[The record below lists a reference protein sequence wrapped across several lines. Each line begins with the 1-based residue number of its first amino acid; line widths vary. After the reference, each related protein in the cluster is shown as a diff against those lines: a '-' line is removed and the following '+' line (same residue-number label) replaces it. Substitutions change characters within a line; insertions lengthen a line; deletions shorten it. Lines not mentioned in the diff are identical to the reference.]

1 MLSRR
6 KLLKR
11 FSGLP
16 LVGGFIA
23 GSSIPSRADDHEEE
37 DEKKVARD
45 YFAELGVKPI
55 INAAGAYTTM
65 TASLMPEEVLDAYRQ
80 TAGEYVS
87 LDGLHDAVGKK
98 IAELVGCPAAMV
110 TAGAASAMTLATAG
124 VLTGLDEEKA
134 KRIPIDLRGMK
145 NEVIVQNSHIVG
157 YTHAIIN
164 CGVKLVVVESEREL
178 IKAIN
183 RKTAMLYFTDEYNL
197 EGDVQYERFV
207 EIGKEHEIPTFIDAA
222 AGIPPRENLWRFTK
236 MGFDLVAISG
246 GKAIRGPQ
254 SAGLLMG
261 RKDLIAAAR
270 FNGPP
275 SADRIGRGMKVN
287 KEEMVAMWIAVE
299 RFLKIDY
306 EKEYEAWKMQIDW
319 LKKQF
324 ESIDGLKAESVIPQS
339 PNTVPTLVLT
349 FEKGAFS
356 KTGFEVNKALI
367 DGDPAVAVAR
377 PREDGF
383 NITTWMLQPERLGTV
398 AVRVKEELLKA
409 RA

>member
-23 GSSIPSRADDHEEE
+23 GSSIPSIADDHEDE
-37 DEKKVARD
+37 EKKVVRD
-45 YFAELGVKPI
+45 YFGELGVKPI

-65 TASLMPEEVLDAYRQ
+65 TASLMPEEVLAAYRQ

-98 IAELVGCPAAMV
+98 IAEMISCEAAMI

-124 VLTGLDEEKA
+124 VLTGLDDDKA

-145 NEVIVQNSHIVG
+145 NEVIVQKSHVVG

-164 CGVKLVVVESEREL
+164 CGVKLVVVESERDL
-178 IKAIN
+178 IRAIN
-183 RKTAMLYFTDEYNL
+183 RKTAMLYSTDAHNL
-197 EGDVQYERFV
+197 DGAVQHERFV
-207 EIGKEHEIPTFIDAA
+207 EIGKEYGIPTFNDAA
-222 AGIPPRENLWRFTK
+222 AEFRHERICGNSRKWGTTWSPYLAARPSADPK
-236 MGFDLVAISG
+236 
-246 GKAIRGPQ
+246 
-254 SAGLLMG
+254 AGLLLG
-261 RKDLIAAAR
+261 KKDLVAAAR

-275 SADRIGRGMKVN
+275 TSDRIGRGMKVN

-299 RFLKIDY
+299 RFLEIDY
-306 EKEYEAWKMQIDW
+306 EKEYESWKMQIEW
-319 LKKQF
+319 LKEQLA
-324 ESIDGLKAESVIPQS
+324 SIDGLKAESVIPQS

-349 FEKGAFS
+349 FKKGAFS
-356 KTGFEVNKALI
+356 KTGHEVVKALI
-367 DGDPAVAVAR
+367 DGDPSVAVAR
-377 PREDGF
+377 PRDDGF
-383 NITTWMLQPERLGTV
+383 NVTTWMLQPEHLGTL
-398 AVRVKEELLKA
+398 ALQVKEELLKA

>member
-23 GSSIPSRADDHEEE
+23 GSSIPSIADDHEDE
-37 DEKKVARD
+37 EKKVVRD
-45 YFAELGVKPI
+45 YFGELGVKPI

-65 TASLMPEEVLDAYRQ
+65 TASLMPEEVLAAYRQ

-98 IAELVGCPAAMV
+98 IAEMISCEAAMI

-124 VLTGLDEEKA
+124 VLTGLDDDKA

-145 NEVIVQNSHIVG
+145 NEVIVQKSHVVG

-164 CGVKLVVVESEREL
+164 CGVKLVVVESERDL
-178 IKAIN
+178 IRAIN
-183 RKTAMLYFTDEYNL
+183 RKTAMLYSTDAHNL
-197 EGDVQYERFV
+197 DGAVQHERFV
-207 EIGKEHEIPTFIDAA
+207 EIGKEYGIPTFNDAA
-222 AGIPPRENLWRFTK
+222 AGIPPRENLWKFTK
-236 MGFDLVAISG
+236 MGYDLVAISG

-254 SAGLLMG
+254 SAGLLLG
-261 RKDLIAAAR
+261 KKDLVAAAR

-275 SADRIGRGMKVN
+275 TSDRIGRGMKVN

-299 RFLKIDY
+299 RFLEIDY
-306 EKEYEAWKMQIDW
+306 EKEYESWKMQIEW
-319 LKKQF
+319 LKEQLA
-324 ESIDGLKAESVIPQS
+324 SIDGLKAESFIPQS

-349 FEKGAFS
+349 FKKGAFS
-356 KTGFEVNKALI
+356 KTGHEVVKALI
-367 DGDPAVAVAR
+367 DGDPSVAVAR
-377 PREDGF
+377 PRDDGF
-383 NITTWMLQPERLGTV
+383 NVTTWMLQPEHLGTV
-398 AVRVKEELLKA
+398 ALQVKEELLKA

>member
-16 LVGGFIA
+16 LVGGVIA
-23 GSSIPSRADDHEEE
+23 GSGILSNADESKEEAN
-37 DEKKVARD
+37 KVVRD
-45 YFAELGVKPI
+45 YFGELGVKPI

-65 TASLMPEEVLDAYRQ
+65 TASLMPEEVLDAYRA

-87 LDGLHDAVGKK
+87 LDGLHDAVGQK
-98 IAELVGCPAAMV
+98 IADLVGCEAAMV

-124 VLTGLDEEKA
+124 VLTGLDEDKA

-145 NEVIVQNSHIVG
+145 NEVIVQKSHIVG

-183 RKTAMLYFTDEYNL
+183 RKTAMLYFTDAHNL
-197 EGDVQYERFV
+197 DGAVQHERFV
-207 EIGKEHEIPTFIDAA
+207 EIGKEYGIPTFNDAA
-222 AGIPPRENLWRFTK
+222 AGIPPRENLWKFTK
-236 MGFDLVAISG
+236 MGYDLVAISG

-254 SAGLLMG
+254 SAGLLLG
-261 RKDLIAAAR
+261 NKDLVAAAR
-270 FNGPP
+270 FNAPP
-275 SADRIGRGMKVN
+275 ASDRIGRGMKVN

-299 RFLKIDY
+299 RFLEIDY
-306 EKEYEAWKMQIDW
+306 EKEYEGWKMQVDW
-319 LKKQF
+319 LKEQF
-324 ESIDGLKAESVIPQS
+324 ASIDGLKAESIIPQS

-349 FEKGAFS
+349 FKKGAFS
-356 KTGFEVNKALI
+356 KSGFDVQKALL
-367 DGDPAVAVAR
+367 DGDPSVAIAR

-383 NITTWMLQPERLGTV
+383 NVTTWMLQPERLGTL
-398 AVRVKEELLKA
+398 AVRVREELLKA
-409 RA
+409 QA

>member
-16 LVGGFIA
+16 LVGGFVA
-23 GSSIPSRADDHEEE
+23 GSGLPNQAAAEDEEE
-37 DEKKVARD
+37 TKVARD
-45 YFAELGVKPI
+45 YFGELGVRPI

-65 TASLMPEEVLDAYRQ
+65 TASLMPEEVLDAHRQ

-87 LDGLHDAVGKK
+87 LNGLHDAVGKK
-98 IAELVGCPAAMV
+98 IAELVGCEAAMV

-124 VLTGLDEEKA
+124 VLTGLDEDKA
-134 KRIPIDLRGMK
+134 KRIPVDLRGMR
-145 NEVIVQNSHIVG
+145 NEVIVQKSHVVG

-183 RKTAMLYFTDEYNL
+183 RKTAMLYSTDAHNL
-197 EGDVQYERFV
+197 DGAVQHERFV
-207 EIGKEHEIPTFIDAA
+207 EIGKEYGIPTFNDAA
-222 AGIPPRENLWRFTK
+222 AGIPPRENLWKFTK
-236 MGFDLVAISG
+236 MGYDLVAISG

-254 SAGLLMG
+254 SAGLLLG
-261 RKDLIAAAR
+261 KKDLVAAAR

-275 SADRIGRGMKVN
+275 SSDRIGRGMKVN

-299 RFLKIDY
+299 RFLEIDY
-306 EKEYEAWKMQIDW
+306 EKEYESWKMQIDW
-319 LKKQF
+319 LKDQF
-324 ESIDGLKAESVIPQS
+324 ASIDGLNTESVIPQS

-356 KTGFEVNKALI
+356 KSGFEVNKALL

-383 NITTWMLQPERLGTV
+383 NVTTWMLQPERLGTV
-398 AVRVKEELLKA
+398 ALRVKEELLKA
-409 RA
+409 KV

>member
-16 LVGGFIA
+16 LVGGFVA
-23 GSSIPSRADDHEEE
+23 GSGLPNQAAAEDEEE
-37 DEKKVARD
+37 TKVARD
-45 YFAELGVKPI
+45 YFGELGVRPI

-65 TASLMPEEVLDAYRQ
+65 TASLMPEEVLDAHRQ

-87 LDGLHDAVGKK
+87 LNGLHDAVGKK
-98 IAELVGCPAAMV
+98 IAELVGCEAAMV

-124 VLTGLDEEKA
+124 VLTGLDEDKA
-134 KRIPIDLRGMK
+134 KRIPVDLRGMR
-145 NEVIVQNSHIVG
+145 NEVIVQKSHVVG

-183 RKTAMLYFTDEYNL
+183 RKTAMLYSTDAHNL
-197 EGDVQYERFV
+197 DGAVQHERFV
-207 EIGKEHEIPTFIDAA
+207 EIGKEYGIPTFNDAA
-222 AGIPPRENLWRFTK
+222 AGIPPRENLWKFTK
-236 MGFDLVAISG
+236 MGYDLVAISG

-254 SAGLLMG
+254 SAGLLLG
-261 RKDLIAAAR
+261 KKDLVAAAR

-275 SADRIGRGMKVN
+275 SSDRIGRGMKVN

-299 RFLKIDY
+299 RFLEIDY
-306 EKEYEAWKMQIDW
+306 EKEYESWKMQIDW
-319 LKKQF
+319 LKDQF
-324 ESIDGLKAESVIPQS
+324 ASIDGLKTESVIPQS

-356 KTGFEVNKALI
+356 KSGFEVNKALL

-383 NITTWMLQPERLGTV
+383 NVTTWMLQPERLGTV
-398 AVRVKEELLKA
+398 ALRVKEELLKA
-409 RA
+409 KV

>member
-16 LVGGFIA
+16 LVGGVTA
-23 GSSIPSRADDHEEE
+23 GSAISSNAYERKEEAN
-37 DEKKVARD
+37 KVVRD
-45 YFAELGVKPI
+45 YFGELGVKPI
-55 INAAGAYTTM
+55 INAAGAYTSM
-65 TASLMPEEVLDAYRQ
+65 TASMMPEGVLDAYKA

-87 LDGLHDAVGKK
+87 LDGLHDAVGQK
-98 IAELVGCPAAMV
+98 IADLVGCEAAMV

-124 VLTGLDEEKA
+124 VLTGLDEDKA

-145 NEVIVQNSHIVG
+145 NEVIVQKSHIVG

-183 RKTAMLYFTDEYNL
+183 RKTAMLYFTDAHNL
-197 EGDVQYERFV
+197 DGAVQHERFV
-207 EIGKEHEIPTFIDAA
+207 EIGKEYGIPTFNDAA
-222 AGIPPRENLWRFTK
+222 AGIPPRENLWKFTK
-236 MGFDLVAISG
+236 IGYDLVAISG

-254 SAGLLMG
+254 SAGLLLG
-261 RKDLIAAAR
+261 NKDLVAAAR

-275 SADRIGRGMKVN
+275 ASDRIGRGMKVN

-299 RFLKIDY
+299 RFLEIDY
-306 EKEYEAWKMQIDW
+306 KKEYEGWKMQVDW
-319 LKKQF
+319 LKEQF
-324 ESIDGLKAESVIPQS
+324 ASIDGLKTESIIPQT

-349 FEKGAFS
+349 FKKGAFS
-356 KTGFEVNKALI
+356 KSGFDVQKALL
-367 DGDPAVAVAR
+367 DGDPSVAIAR

-383 NITTWMLQPERLGTV
+383 NVTTWMLQPERLGTL
-398 AVRVKEELLKA
+398 AVRVREELLKA
-409 RA
+409 QA

>member
-16 LVGGFIA
+16 LVGGVIA
-23 GSSIPSRADDHEEE
+23 GSAIQSNADERKEEA
-37 DEKKVARD
+37 KKVVRD
-45 YFAELGVKPI
+45 YFGELGVKPI

-65 TASLMPEEVLDAYRQ
+65 TASLMPEEVLDAYRA

-87 LDGLHDAVGKK
+87 LDGLHDAVGQK
-98 IAELVGCPAAMV
+98 IADLVGCEAAMV

-124 VLTGLDEEKA
+124 VLTGLDEDKA

-145 NEVIVQNSHIVG
+145 NEVIVQKSHIVG
-157 YTHAIIN
+157 YTHAITN
-164 CGVKLVVVESEREL
+164 CGVKLVMVESEREL

-183 RKTAMLYFTDEYNL
+183 RKTAMLYFTDAHNL
-197 EGDVQYERFV
+197 DGAVQHERFV
-207 EIGKEHEIPTFIDAA
+207 EIGKEYGIPTFNDAA
-222 AGIPPRENLWRFTK
+222 AGIPPRENLWKFTK
-236 MGFDLVAISG
+236 MGYDLVAISG

-254 SAGLLMG
+254 SAGLLLG
-261 RKDLIAAAR
+261 NKDLVAAAR
-270 FNGPP
+270 FNAPP
-275 SADRIGRGMKVN
+275 ASDRIGRGMKVN

-299 RFLKIDY
+299 RFLEIDY
-306 EKEYEAWKMQIDW
+306 EKEYEGWKMQVDW
-319 LKKQF
+319 LKEQF
-324 ESIDGLKAESVIPQS
+324 ASIDGLKAESIIPQS

-349 FEKGAFS
+349 FKKGAFS
-356 KTGFEVNKALI
+356 KSGFDVQKALL
-367 DGDPAVAVAR
+367 DGDPSVAIAR

-383 NITTWMLQPERLGTV
+383 NVTTWMLQPERLGTL
-398 AVRVKEELLKA
+398 AVRVREELLKA

>member
-16 LVGGFIA
+16 LVGGVIA
-23 GSSIPSRADDHEEE
+23 GSAIPSNADERKEEA
-37 DEKKVARD
+37 KKVVRD
-45 YFAELGVKPI
+45 YFGELGVKPI

-65 TASLMPEEVLDAYRQ
+65 TASLMPEEVLDAYRA

-87 LDGLHDAVGKK
+87 LDGLHDAVGQK
-98 IAELVGCPAAMV
+98 IADLVGCEAAMV

-124 VLTGLDEEKA
+124 VLTGLDEDKA

-145 NEVIVQNSHIVG
+145 NEVIVQKSHIVG
-157 YTHAIIN
+157 YTHAITN
-164 CGVKLVVVESEREL
+164 CGVKLVMVESEREL

-183 RKTAMLYFTDEYNL
+183 RKTAMLYFTDAHNL
-197 EGDVQYERFV
+197 DGAVQHERFV
-207 EIGKEHEIPTFIDAA
+207 EIGKEYGIPTFNDAA
-222 AGIPPRENLWRFTK
+222 AGIPPRENLWKFTK
-236 MGFDLVAISG
+236 MGYDLVAISG

-254 SAGLLMG
+254 SAGLLLG
-261 RKDLIAAAR
+261 NKDLVAAAR
-270 FNGPP
+270 FNAPP
-275 SADRIGRGMKVN
+275 ASDRIGRGMKVN

-299 RFLKIDY
+299 RFLEIDY
-306 EKEYEAWKMQIDW
+306 EKEYEGWKMQVDW
-319 LKKQF
+319 LKEQF
-324 ESIDGLKAESVIPQS
+324 ASIDGLKAESIIPQS

-349 FEKGAFS
+349 FKKGAFS
-356 KTGFEVNKALI
+356 KSGFDVQKALL
-367 DGDPAVAVAR
+367 DGDPSVAIAR

-383 NITTWMLQPERLGTV
+383 NVTTWMLQPERLGTL
-398 AVRVKEELLKA
+398 AVRVREELLKA

>member
-16 LVGGFIA
+16 LVGGFVA
-23 GSSIPSRADDHEEE
+23 GSGLPNQAAAEDEEE
-37 DEKKVARD
+37 TKVARD
-45 YFAELGVKPI
+45 YFGELGVRPI

-65 TASLMPEEVLDAYRQ
+65 TASLMPEEVLDAHRQ

-87 LDGLHDAVGKK
+87 LNGLHDAVGKK
-98 IAELVGCPAAMV
+98 IAELVGCEAAMV

-124 VLTGLDEEKA
+124 VLTGLDEDKA
-134 KRIPIDLRGMK
+134 KRIPVDLRGMR
-145 NEVIVQNSHIVG
+145 NEVIVQKSHVVG

-183 RKTAMLYFTDEYNL
+183 RKTAMLYSTDAHNL
-197 EGDVQYERFV
+197 DGAVQHERFV
-207 EIGKEHEIPTFIDAA
+207 EIGKEYGIPTFNDAA
-222 AGIPPRENLWRFTK
+222 AGIPPRENLWKFTK
-236 MGFDLVAISG
+236 MGYDLVAISG

-254 SAGLLMG
+254 SAGLLLG
-261 RKDLIAAAR
+261 KKDLVAAAR

-275 SADRIGRGMKVN
+275 TSDRIGRGMKVN

-299 RFLKIDY
+299 RFLEIDY
-306 EKEYEAWKMQIDW
+306 EKEYESWKMQIDW
-319 LKKQF
+319 LKDQF
-324 ESIDGLKAESVIPQS
+324 ASIDGLNTESVIPQS

-356 KTGFEVNKALI
+356 KSGFEVNKALL

-383 NITTWMLQPERLGTV
+383 NVTTWMLQPERLGTV
-398 AVRVKEELLKA
+398 ALRVKEELLKA
-409 RA
+409 KV

>member
-23 GSSIPSRADDHEEE
+23 GSSSIPSRADDQEV
-37 DEKKVARD
+37 DEKKVPRD

-87 LDGLHDAVGKK
+87 LNGLHDAVGQK
-98 IAELVGCPAAMV
+98 IAEMVGCEAAMI

-124 VLTGLDEEKA
+124 VLTGLDEGKA
-134 KRIPIDLRGMK
+134 KRIPVDLHGMK
-145 NEVIVQNSHIVG
+145 NEVIVQKSHIVG

-183 RKTAMLYFTDEYNL
+183 RKTAMLYFTDEHNL
-197 EGDVQYERFV
+197 DGEVQYERFV

-236 MGFDLVAISG
+236 MGFDLIAISG

-254 SAGLLMG
+254 STGLLMG

-275 SADRIGRGMKVN
+275 SSDRIGRGMKVN

-306 EKEYEAWKMQIDW
+306 EKEYEGWKMQIDW
-319 LKKQF
+319 LKSQF
-324 ESIDGLKAESVIPQS
+324 DPIDGLKAESIIPQS

-349 FEKGAFS
+349 FENGAFS

-367 DGDPAVAVAR
+367 DGDPPVAVAR

-398 AVRVKEELLKA
+398 AMRVKEELLKA
-409 RA
+409 RV

>member
-16 LVGGFIA
+16 LVGGVIA
-23 GSSIPSRADDHEEE
+23 GSAIQSNADECKEEA
-37 DEKKVARD
+37 KKVVRD
-45 YFAELGVKPI
+45 YFGELGVKPI

-65 TASLMPEEVLDAYRQ
+65 TASLMPEEVLDAYRA

-87 LDGLHDAVGKK
+87 LDGLHDAVGQK
-98 IAELVGCPAAMV
+98 IADLVGCEAAMV

-124 VLTGLDEEKA
+124 VLTGLDEDKA

-145 NEVIVQNSHIVG
+145 NEVIVQKSHIVG
-157 YTHAIIN
+157 YTHAITN
-164 CGVKLVVVESEREL
+164 CGVKLVMVESEREL

-183 RKTAMLYFTDEYNL
+183 RKTAMLYFTDAHNL
-197 EGDVQYERFV
+197 DGAVQHERFV
-207 EIGKEHEIPTFIDAA
+207 EIGKEYGIPTFNDAA
-222 AGIPPRENLWRFTK
+222 AGIPPRENLWKFTK
-236 MGFDLVAISG
+236 MGYDLVAISG

-254 SAGLLMG
+254 SAGLLLG
-261 RKDLIAAAR
+261 NKDLVAAAR
-270 FNGPP
+270 FNAPP
-275 SADRIGRGMKVN
+275 ASDRIGRGMKVN

-299 RFLKIDY
+299 RFLEIDY
-306 EKEYEAWKMQIDW
+306 EKEYEGWKMQVDW
-319 LKKQF
+319 LKEQF
-324 ESIDGLKAESVIPQS
+324 ASIDGLKAESIIPQS

-349 FEKGAFS
+349 FKKGAFS
-356 KTGFEVNKALI
+356 KSGFDVQKALL
-367 DGDPAVAVAR
+367 DGDPSVAIAR

-383 NITTWMLQPERLGTV
+383 NVTTWMLQPERLGTL
-398 AVRVKEELLKA
+398 AVRVREELLKA